1 MQCYEVVSL
10 DMFQT
15 LVNVNSRIEQVWES
29 ILGQTFSLES
39 ANEHARLLLEYYHVH
54 SNQLKDLGPFYLT
67 AEVYTRSYESVFTQK
82 GLTYDL
88 QQAVQI
94 LFQEHTQSHFYED
107 TIDFLNRITKKYKT
121 CLVSDADEAMIPDFY
136 KEYGIHAF
144 ISERYRSYKNDKH
157 NTMFKALLKRYDV
170 DPSKVIHIGDS
181 VSDILGAKREGIV
194 ACWINREKQ
203 AWQHEVK
210 PDMVI
215 ESFNDL
221 VGVL

>member
-1 MQCYEVVSL
+1 MRRYEIVSL

-15 LVNVNSRIEQVWES
+15 LVNVNSRIEQVWEP
-29 ILGQTFSLES
+29 ILGQAYTLES

-54 SNQLKDLGPFYLT
+54 SNQLKESGQFYLT
-67 AEVYTRSYESVFTQK
+67 AEVYTRSYESVFTK
-82 GLTYDL
+82 MGLTYDL
-88 QQAVQI
+88 QQALQI
-94 LFQEHTQSHFYED
+94 LFQEHMRAHLYEE
-107 TIDFLNRITKKYKT
+107 TVDFLNRVTKKYKT
-121 CLVSDADEAMIPDFY
+121 CLVSDADEAMLPDFY
-136 KEYGIHAF
+136 RDYGMKAF

-157 NTMFKALLKRYDV
+157 NTMFKELLKQYDV

-181 VSDILGAKREGIV
+181 VSDVFGAKREGIV

-203 AWQHEVK
+203 VWQHKVK

-221 VGVL
+221 LGVL